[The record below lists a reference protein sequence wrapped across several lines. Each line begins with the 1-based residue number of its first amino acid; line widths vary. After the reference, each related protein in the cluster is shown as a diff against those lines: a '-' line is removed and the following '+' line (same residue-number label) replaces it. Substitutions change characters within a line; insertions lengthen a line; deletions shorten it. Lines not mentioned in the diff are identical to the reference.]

1 MGTPPVLAMCFAT
14 FYHTLFASKL
24 YDLVAPHLSKCL
36 THSCPC
42 QTGTEVLMCRAKWLF
57 FYLLLTTF
65 YLLLITYNIALSTL
79 ISTPTENIRLKI
91 MHEFH
96 EYFNSFTLS
105 FHFFHCVT
113 QNCVSISQ
121 IFFWPTN
128 SQLLHLT
135 CQFKTNSFYILFCLA
150 FCNSK

>member
-1 MGTPPVLAMCFAT
+1 MCFAT
-14 FYHTLFASKL
+14 FYHPLLASKL

-42 QTGTEVLMCRAKWLF
+42 QTGTEVLMCRAKWLT

-91 MHEFH
+91 MHEFC
-96 EYFNSFTLS
+96 EYFHSITLP

-113 QNCVSISQ
+113 QHCVCICQ
-121 IFFWPTN
+121 IFFWLTN
-128 SQLLHLT
+128 YQLLLRSVP
-135 CQFKTNSFYILFCLA
+135 KT
-150 FCNSK
+150 